1 MRTILAST
9 PADVLIL
16 SACSC
21 AALNSPVRYSRMD
34 SDWVSMF
41 VSFISRKKH
50 CSESDPEDIV
60 SLCLYRYRPWC
71 EQAFSVGKFD
81 KTSK

>member
-1 MRTILAST
+1 MITIRIILMRTILAST

-60 SLCLYRYRPWC
+60 SLCLYRYSC
-71 EQAFSVGKFD
+71 GVDSAIY
-81 KTSK
+81 